1 MTAKNSLWTKDAV
14 SAARPISGRSFPT
27 ELMLHV
33 LISERYTGWP
43 TIVDRGARVLDV
55 GALHAG
61 NLAPFSDRGC
71 ICHGVEINEEM
82 VALTRTACA
91 EQSIKAEITTGVNT
105 ALPYD
110 EWAFELLLSVNVI
123 HYEDDGAGLDAALAE
138 YARVLSPGGRAFI
151 VSVAPEHF
159 IRQTAERVGPNR
171 YCLTYDDFRQGQVM
185 SYFEDENDLQSRC
198 ANVFSKV
205 VTGRS
210 TERHPAASLDFFYAY
225 AER

>member
-1 MTAKNSLWTKDAV
+1 MTEKIHSWTKDAV
-14 SAARPISGRSFPT
+14 AAARPINHRSFPT

-33 LISERYTGWP
+33 LLSQRYTGWP
-43 TIVDRGARVLDV
+43 SIVRAGARVLDV

-71 ICHGVEINEEM
+71 FCHGVEINDEM

-91 EQSIKAEITTGVNT
+91 EQAIKAEITTGVNT
-105 ALPYD
+105 ALPYND
-110 EWAFELLLSVNVI
+110 GSFGLLLSVNVI
-123 HYEDDGAGLDAALAE
+123 HYEDDGSGLDAALAE
-138 YARVLSPGGRAFI
+138 YARALSPGGRAFI

-159 IRQTAERVGPNR
+159 IRQTAERVRPNR
-171 YCLTYDDFRQGQVM
+171 YRLTYGDFRQGQIM
-185 SYFEDENDLQSRC
+185 SYFEDEYDLSTRC
-198 ANVFSKV
+198 ADFFSRV
-205 VTGRS
+205 ITGRN